1 MRTAILALLLVA
13 ASASASAATLDRV
26 KETGHLRL
34 GYLTNARPLTFRGG
48 ESGSPDGYGIAL
60 CQRIVEAVK
69 TRLGQGQIEVQWVPV
84 ELGRH
89 LAEIQQGNIDL
100 LCTPT
105 AETVARR
112 EQVSYSIPV
121 FPAGLRAV
129 LRNDASTALRDAL
142 SQKPS
147 TSPVWRGSPAAR
159 LLQQTTFA
167 VVSGTVWESWVAE
180 KRKSLQIDAR
190 IVPVPD
196 HRAGLQAL
204 VDGKADVFFA
214 DRALALGAMDDTISK
229 EVFVFDRLY
238 TRDPLFLA
246 LAREDADFRL
256 LVDRTL
262 SESYSSAE
270 FASLYAK
277 WCGPFDEDTRA
288 FFEWVTLMP

>member
-1 MRTAILALLLVA
+1 MRIGILALLLVA
-13 ASASASAATLDRV
+13 ASAVASAATLDHV

-34 GYLTNARPLTFRGG
+34 DYLTNARPLTFRNG
-48 ESGSPDGYGIAL
+48 ESEPPDGYGIAL

-69 TRLGQGQIEVQWVPV
+69 MRLGQSRIEVQWVPV
-84 ELGRH
+84 ELGGY

-105 AETVARR
+105 AQTVARR

-129 LRNDASTALRDAL
+129 LRNDAPAALRDAL

-147 TSPVWRGSPAAR
+147 NKVVWRGSPAAR
-159 LLQQTTFA
+159 LLQRTTFA

-180 KRKSLQIDAR
+180 ERKSLQLDST
-190 IVPVPD
+190 IVSVPD

-204 VDGKADVFFA
+204 VNGKADVFFA
-214 DRALALGAMDDTISK
+214 DRALALGAMDATTSK
-229 EVFVFDRLY
+229 EVFVFDQHF

-256 LVDRTL
+256 LVDRAL
-262 SESYSSAE
+262 SDTYSSEA
-270 FASLYAK
+270 FASLYSK